1 MIGLFV
7 RFSLHTIPRII
18 GVIIGLAE
26 LAIILRVL
34 FRVLFGTENRPAVL
48 LTAVTEPI
56 LTPVRSRI
64 GGLNR
69 MLGIDVSPAVT
80 VLLLELISGIINWIF

>member
-7 RFSLHTIPRII
+7 RFSLSTVPKII
-18 GVIIGLAE
+18 AAVVGLIE
-26 LAIILRVL
+26 LAILLRVL
-34 FRVLFGTENRPAVL
+34 FRVLFGEENRFSLV

-56 LTPVRSRI
+56 IRPVRSR
-64 GGLNR
+64 
-69 MLGIDVSPAVT
+69 LGKLVSLPIDVSPAAT